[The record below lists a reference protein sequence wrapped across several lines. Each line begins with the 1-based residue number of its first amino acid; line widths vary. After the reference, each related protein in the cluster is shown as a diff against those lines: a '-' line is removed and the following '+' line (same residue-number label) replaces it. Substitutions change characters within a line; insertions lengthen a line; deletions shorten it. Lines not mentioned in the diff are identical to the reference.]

1 MPFNEK
7 LTPRCK
13 LTGGLC
19 ELDLEETAAIQTRQL
34 DPNAG
39 TSRNVTGAEQNLFH
53 FLLSHGL
60 QKPYGILR
68 GNPPTS
74 VPSLCVLGCLELH
87 RLCGG
92 RGNRSCCTRWVPLV
106 ETTRRNDLCS
116 KSCAALRA
124 AHVVLRAALLCCA
137 KSSIACIV
145 LCSVAPTV
153 RRRAGSAML
162 RRCAELSAVLCF
174 PVVLRCASLTG
185 TDKSIKP
192 LQAA

>member
-1 MPFNEK
+1 MSWGVWNFIA
-7 LTPRCK
+7 CV
-13 LTGGLC
+13 
-19 ELDLEETAAIQTRQL
+19 EEGAIVAA
-34 DPNAG
+34 AHVG
-39 TSRNVTGAEQNLFH
+39 
-53 FLLSHGL
+53 
-60 QKPYGILR
+60 
-68 GNPPTS
+68 
-74 VPSLCVLGCLELH
+74 
-87 RLCGG
+87 
-92 RGNRSCCTRWVPLV
+92 VPLV